1 MISLAD
7 VADRDARD
15 ALVWRGDPGYEEL
28 RRRMW
33 NRRIPPRYPD
43 VIARPRNDGEVVA
56 AVRLARRRNLKIAM
70 RSGGHSWA
78 ASFLRDGGMLIDFS
92 AMADFTVDAD
102 ARTATLQPGLQ
113 GTELNRALRQ
123 HALFFP
129 TGHCSTVGLGGFL
142 LQGGF
147 GWNSRRWGPAC
158 ASVTAIDV
166 VTADGELVHADAT
179 RNADLFWAARGA
191 GPGFFG
197 AVTRFTVALQ
207 QRPKVMMRSD
217 YLYPMDV
224 YEDVLRWA
232 RAVQPSLARSMEC
245 MVFLR
250 RDLFGH
256 PGPGAL
262 LTGPVLAD
270 SRDEAL
276 EALSKLEACPVLRKA
291 VHREVNISTDL
302 DDLLQGAEDLLYPRG
317 RRWAVD
323 NMWTGAQADDLL
335 PGMRAIADTLPAA
348 PSHMMWMLWGPP
360 QPLPDMAFSL
370 QDDLYIALYAVSDD
384 PAEDAA
390 HQAWVTDHMR
400 RLEPLASGIQ
410 LADENLGARPSRFLA
425 PANLLRLQALRS
437 KYDPDGLFH
446 TYMGTPPTQ

>member
-1 MISLAD
+1 MSIAGFAQRENAD
-7 VADRDARD
+7 THF
-15 ALVWRGDPGYEEL
+15 WRGDPGYEEL

-33 NRRIPPRYPD
+33 NRRVPARYPD
-43 VIARPRNDGEVVA
+43 VLVRPRNDGEVIA
-56 AVRLARRRNLKIAM
+56 AVRLALQRGLNIAV

-92 AMADFTVDAD
+92 AMTDFTVDAD

-113 GTELNRALRQ
+113 GTELNRALRKYD
-123 HALFFP
+123 LFFP
-129 TGHCSTVGLGGFL
+129 TGHCMTVGLGGFL

-147 GWNSRRWGPAC
+147 GWNSRLWGPAC

-166 VTADGELVHADAT
+166 VTADGEFVHADAT
-179 RNADLFWAARGA
+179 QNSDLFWAARGA

-217 YLYPMDV
+217 YV
-224 YEDVLRWA
+224 YTMQDYDDVLEWA

-245 MVFLR
+245 MVFVR

-256 PGPGAL
+256 KGPGAL
-262 LTGPVLAD
+262 VTGPVLGE
-270 SRDEAL
+270 SRDEAVA
-276 EALSKLEACPVLRKA
+276 ALSKLESCPVVRNA
-291 VHREVNISTDL
+291 VHREVNIVTEL
-302 DDLLQGAEDLLYPRG
+302 DDLLQGAEDLFYPRD

-323 NMWTGAQADDLL
+323 NMWTSAPADALL
-335 PGMRAIADTLPAA
+335 PGMRAIAETLPGA

-370 QDDLYIALYAVSDD
+370 QDDLYIALYAIWDD
-384 PAEDAA
+384 EGGDKV
-390 HQAWVTDHMR
+390 HQAWVTNHMR
-400 RLEPLASGIQ
+400 ELEPHSSGIQ
-410 LADENLGARPSRFLA
+410 LADENLGARPFRFMT
-425 PANLLRLQALRS
+425 PANFQRLQTLRA
-437 KYDPDGLFH
+437 KHDPHGLFH
-446 TYMGTPPTQ
+446 SYMGLPGQ